1 MKESIIKRKSFLF
14 SASIF
19 KLHNYLVKSKREY
32 AVSRQLL
39 KSGTSVGANVR
50 EAEHAESDKDFIHKL
65 AVAQKEANET
75 LFWLELLN
83 ETEYLS
89 KEQFIS
95 IYREAEEIKKIITAI
110 ILTMK
115 AKIDEQ
121 NQVNQ

>member
-14 SASIF
+14 SARIF
-19 KLHNYLVKSKREY
+19 KLHNYLVNSKKEY

-65 AVAQKEANET
+65 SVAQKEANES
-75 LFWLELLN
+75 LFWLELLQ
-83 ETEYLS
+83 ETEYL
-89 KEQFIS
+89 KDDQFNS
-95 IYREAEEIKKIITAI
+95 IYQEAEEIKKIITAI

-115 AKIDEQ
+115 SKLNE
-121 NQVNQ
+121 